1 MLFWDD
7 GSRRGEVYDL
17 WQRNFQD
24 PVPYADFYF
33 EEYYG
38 RNRVLLHKDDEEGL
52 INGSIHLN
60 PYSLNVRG
68 NVFAASYIVG
78 VATDEAYRRQGIMRK
93 MLHETFSRLRE
104 EGAPFTYLM
113 PADEAYYLPFGF
125 RFGMSQTEQEITC
138 LPAREELR
146 FHFKDQ
152 LSREEME
159 KAVRVEQEEKE
170 KLFAVFTEV
179 DRDYLD
185 RLEKEMASDY
195 GRMLYVFEGRPGGED
210 PDRSDEVY
218 VGRFCVAAEY
228 DTLLIN
234 RIFCRRDCRKDFL
247 RDILRYHED
256 TYHYGNYQ
264 VVLDQSWDDLI
275 QPAGPQGHV
284 RLLVPHRKKKI
295 MFRILNLEKMG
306 DYLLTD
312 LSKTGGS
319 RSRTDKEEMKTA
331 KEAETAEAAKETETA
346 ETAKEAEGDALPAG
360 GRLYVQDP
368 AFPALEGSYEICSR
382 AEGRVS
388 IQRIDDSRTIEGD
401 DRQDWG
407 RIEIGP
413 LTSLLFGDL
422 TLEEM
427 EEEEVSGLTE
437 AGRDFLASLVPLGP
451 SCIMEIV

>member
-7 GSRRGEVYDL
+7 GSRRREVYDL

-33 EEYYG
+33 DEYYG
-38 RNRVLLHKDDEEGL
+38 RNRVLLHMDEEEGL

-60 PYSLNVRG
+60 PYSVNVRG
-68 NVFAASYIVG
+68 NAFAASYIVG
-78 VATDEAYRRQGIMRK
+78 VATDEAYRRQGIMRN
-93 MLHETFSRLRE
+93 MLQETFSRLRE

-125 RFGMSQTEQEITC
+125 RFGMSQTEQEIMC
-138 LPAREELR
+138 LPAEEDLR

-159 KAVRVEQEEKE
+159 EAVQVEQKEKE

-179 DRDYLD
+179 DGDYLC
-185 RLEKEMASDY
+185 RLEKEAASDY
-195 GRMLYVFEGRPGGED
+195 GRMLYVFEDRPCGKDPGRRE
-210 PDRSDEVY
+210 ETY
-218 VGRFCVAAEY
+218 VGRFCVTAEY

-275 QPAGPQGHV
+275 LPAGPQGHV

-295 MFRILNLEKMG
+295 MFRLLDLEKMG
-306 DYLLTD
+306 DFLLTD
-312 LSKTGGS
+312 LSKDEEDK
-319 RSRTDKEEMKTA
+319 SRTDSEEGG
-331 KEAETAEAAKETETA
+331 EE
-346 ETAKEAEGDALPAG
+346 ALPAG
-360 GRLYVQDP
+360 GRLHVRDS
-368 AFPALEGSYEICSR
+368 AFPALEGYYEIYPH

-388 IQRIDDSRTIEGD
+388 IQRAADTPAMAEESLR
-401 DRQDWG
+401 DWG
-407 RIEIGP
+407 SVGIGP

-422 TLEEM
+422 TLQEM
-427 EEEEVSGLTE
+427 EKEDVSGLTE
-437 AGRDFLASLVPLGP
+437 AGRDFLDRLIPLKP

>member
-33 EEYYG
+33 DEYYG
-38 RNRVLLHKDDEEGL
+38 RNRVLLHMDEEEGL
-52 INGSIHLN
+52 INGSVHLN
-60 PYSLNVRG
+60 PYSVNVRG
-68 NVFAASYIVG
+68 KVFAASYIVG
-78 VATDEAYRRQGIMRK
+78 VATDEAYRRQGIMRN
-93 MLHETFSRLRE
+93 MLRETFSRLRE

-125 RFGMSQTEQEITC
+125 RFGMSQTEQEMMC
-138 LPAREELR
+138 LPAREDLR

-152 LSREEME
+152 LSREEIG
-159 KAVRVEQEEKE
+159 KAVQLEQEEKE
-170 KLFAVFTEV
+170 KMFAVFTEV
-179 DRDYLD
+179 DEDYLC
-185 RLEKEMASDY
+185 RLEKEAASDY
-195 GRMLYVFEGRPGGED
+195 GRMLYVFEDRPCGED
-210 PDRSDEVY
+210 PDRREETY
-218 VGRFCVAAEY
+218 VGRFCVSAEY

-234 RIFCRRDCRKDFL
+234 RIFCRRDCRKDFI
-247 RDILRYHED
+247 RDILRYQED

-275 QPAGPQGHV
+275 LPAGPQGHV

-306 DYLLTD
+306 DFLLTD
-312 LSKTGGS
+312 LSKEGQCES
-319 RSRTDKEEMKTA
+319 QDEAEEMRK
-331 KEAETAEAAKETETA
+331 
-346 ETAKEAEGDALPAG
+346 DIISAG
-360 GRLYVQDP
+360 GMLYVRDA
-368 AFPALEGSYEICSR
+368 AFPALEGYYEIYPQ
-382 AEGRVS
+382 EGGHVS
-388 IQRIDDSRTIEGD
+388 IQKADDTQVMAEERPV
-401 DRQDWG
+401 DWG

-422 TLEEM
+422 SLQEM
-427 EEEEVSGLTE
+427 EEEDVSGLTV
-437 AGRDFLASLVPLGP
+437 AGRDFLDRLIPLRP